1 MLAITVD
8 VAQMKLALVGNG
20 SAAERRLAWLDEAG
34 AGNLTVY
41 ADLPS
46 AALARAA
53 GHRLVRGL
61 PGGAELAQTRI
72 VFIAEP
78 QSLPARDLVET
89 ARAAGALVH
98 VEDDKA
104 LSDLHAPAT
113 LRRGDLLIAVST
125 GGKSPALA
133 AEAKRFLA
141 ALFGPEWR
149 GRLDDL
155 AALRGAWRRS
165 GADPETIRR
174 RTAEWTRQQGWLDAS
189 PKDADRAP
197 RRAPVAWTH

>member
-8 VAQMKLALVGNG
+8 VAQMKLALIGNG

-41 ADLPS
+41 ADQPG

-61 PGGAELAQTRI
+61 PSGEELAGTRI

-78 QSLPARDLVET
+78 QSLPAQELAKS
-89 ARAAGALVH
+89 ARAAGAFVH

-125 GGKSPALA
+125 GGKSPGLA

-155 AALRGAWRRS
+155 AALRRVWRQG

-174 RTAEWTRQQGWLDAS
+174 RTAEWTRQQGWLAAPPS
-189 PKDADRAP
+189 SAGGAP
-197 RRAPVAWTH
+197 RRAPPTWTH